1 MKKLMLILLA
11 LALLMPAVALGEIHI
26 IDDESQLPEGWS
38 EKELMRLT
46 SIDTDRS
53 DAMLLQC
60 GGENM
65 MIDGGSEQFYSRL
78 EELFDTQGITE
89 FKYLFNT
96 HPDNDHLQGLT
107 RMMNHRLYAEDG
119 ETDIGPKYQIGGFY
133 TAVKK
138 EYKNTSYHKAAVR
151 AIDKYGIPFVQVYD
165 GDVLTLGG
173 ATINVIRCDENWG
186 ANARSACTQ
195 IIFGDSKVL
204 LMGDCDSRPQNYFL
218 KNRDHSLL
226 ECDILKAVHHGINGF
241 EEKFLEAAQPEF
253 IFVPNYKAH
262 PSIKS
267 GTKRKFAEKNALYSG
282 DGTVIMETDG
292 TDWYIWQL
300 PNWTKNK

>member
-1 MKKLMLILLA
+1 MKKLIMLLLT
-11 LALLMPAVALGEIHI
+11 LAMLLTAASAEIFHI
-26 IDDESQLPEGWS
+26 EDESQLPEGWT
-38 EKELMRLT
+38 EKELFRLT
-46 SIDTDRS
+46 AIDTDRS
-53 DAMLLQC
+53 DAMLIQC

-65 MIDGGSEQFYSRL
+65 MIDGGSEQFYLRL
-78 EELFDTQGITE
+78 QELFDAEGITE

-107 RMMNHRLYAEDG
+107 KMMNHRLTAEDG
-119 ETDIGPKYQIGGFY
+119 KTDIGPKYQIGGFC

-151 AIDKYGIPFVQVYD
+151 AINKYEIPYVQVYH

-173 ATINVIRCDENWG
+173 ATINIIRCEENWG

-195 IIFGDSKVL
+195 IVFGDSKVL

-218 KNRDHSLL
+218 KNVDPSLL

-282 DGTVIMETDG
+282 DGTVVMETDG

-300 PNWTKNK
+300 PNWKKSK

>member
-1 MKKLMLILLA
+1 MKKLIALLMM
-11 LALLMPAVALGEIHI
+11 LALLPAAAFAEIYFI
-26 IDDESQLPEGWS
+26 EDESQLPEGWQD
-38 EKELMRLT
+38 KELFRLT
-46 SIDTDRS
+46 AIDTDRS

-65 MIDGGSEQFYSRL
+65 MIDGGSVQYYERL
-78 EELFDTQGITE
+78 EAYFDENGITE

-107 RMMNHRLYAEDG
+107 KMMNHRILAEDG
-119 ETDIGPKYQIGGFY
+119 KTDIGPKYQIGGFY
-133 TAVKK
+133 SAVKK

-151 AIDKYGIPFVQVYD
+151 AVNKYEIPYVQVFG
-165 GDVLTLGG
+165 GDVLTLGN
-173 ATINVIRCDENWG
+173 ATINVFRCEESWG

-195 IIFGDSKVL
+195 IVFGNSKVL

-218 KNRDHSLL
+218 KNVDHSLL

-241 EEKFLEAAQPEF
+241 EEKFLEVAQPEF
-253 IFVPNYKAH
+253 IFIPNYKSHA
-262 PSIKS
+262 SIKS
-267 GTKRKFAEKNALYSG
+267 GTKRKFAQYNALYSG
-282 DGTVIMETDG
+282 EGTVIMETDG

-300 PNWTKNK
+300 PNYKKSK

>member
-1 MKKLMLILLA
+1 MKKLLAILMLLTLPVLA
-11 LALLMPAVALGEIHI
+11 VSAEVHI
-26 IDDESQLPEGWS
+26 IEDESQLPEGWM
-38 EKELMRLT
+38 EKELLRLT
-46 SIDTDRS
+46 AIDTNRS

-65 MIDGGSEQFYSRL
+65 MIDGGSVQFYPRL
-78 EELFDTQGITE
+78 EEYFDEHGVTE

-107 RMMNHRLYAEDG
+107 EMMKDRLYAEDG
-119 ETDIGPKYQIGGFY
+119 KTDAGPQYTIGSFCS
-133 TAVKK
+133 AVKK

-151 AIDKYGIPFVQVYD
+151 ALDKYGIPYMQVYH
-165 GDVLTLGG
+165 GDVLTLGD
-173 ATINVIRCDENWG
+173 ATINVIRCEMGWG

-195 IIFGDSKVL
+195 IVFGSSKVL
-204 LMGDCDSRPQNYFL
+204 LMGDCDSRPQDYFL
-218 KNRDHSLL
+218 KNVDHSLL

-241 EEKFLEAAQPEF
+241 EESFLEVAQPEF
-253 IFVPNYKAH
+253 IFVPNYSAH
-262 PSIKS
+262 PSIKK
-267 GTKRKFAEKNALYSG
+267 GTKRQFANYNALYSG

-300 PNWTKNK
+300 PNWTGKK

>member
-1 MKKLMLILLA
+1 MKKLIALLMLLA
-11 LALLMPAVALGEIHI
+11 LLPAAALAEIFHI
-26 IDDESQLPEGWS
+26 EDESQLPEDWQNR
-38 EKELMRLT
+38 ELLRLT
-46 SIDTDRS
+46 AIDTDRS

-65 MIDGGSEQFYSRL
+65 MIDGGSVQFYPRL
-78 EELFDTQGITE
+78 EELFDAEGVTE

-107 RMMNHRLYAEDG
+107 EMMKARLTAEDG
-119 ETDIGPKYQIGGFY
+119 QTDLGPKYRIGGFY
-133 TAVKK
+133 SAVKK
-138 EYKNTSYHKAAVR
+138 EYKNTSFHKSAVR
-151 AIDKYGIPFVQVYD
+151 ALDKYGIPYVQVYH

-173 ATINVIRCDENWG
+173 ATINIIRCNESWG

-195 IIFGDSKVL
+195 IVFGNSKVL

-218 KNRDHSLL
+218 KHVDHSLL
-226 ECDILKAVHHGINGF
+226 ECDILKAVHHGINAF

-253 IFVPNYKAH
+253 IFVPNYSAH
-262 PSIKS
+262 PSIKK
-267 GTKRKFAEKNALYSG
+267 GTKRKFAEYNALYSG

-300 PNWTKNK
+300 PNWTKEKE

>member
-1 MKKLMLILLA
+1 MKKLTAILLM
-11 LALLMPAVALGEIHI
+11 LAMLLTAASAEIFHI
-26 IDDESQLPEGWS
+26 EDETQLPEGWQ
-38 EKELMRLT
+38 EKELFRLT
-46 SIDTDRS
+46 AIDTDRS

-65 MIDGGSEQFYSRL
+65 MIDGGSEQFYPRL
-78 EELFDTQGITE
+78 QEHFDEHGITE

-107 RMMNHRLYAEDG
+107 KMMNHRLTAEDG
-119 ETDIGPKYQIGGFY
+119 KTDIGPKYQIGGFC

-151 AIDKYGIPFVQVYD
+151 AINKYEIPYVQVYH
-165 GDVLTLGG
+165 GDVLTLGN
-173 ATINVIRCDENWG
+173 ATINIIRCDESWG

-195 IIFGDSKVL
+195 IVFGDSKVL

-218 KNRDHSLL
+218 KNVDPSLL

-267 GTKRKFAEKNALYSG
+267 GTKRKFAEYNALYSG
-282 DGTVIMETDG
+282 EGSVVMETDG

-300 PNWTKNK
+300 PNWKKNK

>member
-1 MKKLMLILLA
+1 MKKLIALLMM
-11 LALLMPAVALGEIHI
+11 LALLPAAAFAEIYFI
-26 IDDESQLPEGWS
+26 EDESQLPEGWQD
-38 EKELMRLT
+38 KELFRLAA
-46 SIDTDRS
+46 IDTDRS

-65 MIDGGSEQFYSRL
+65 MIDGGSVQYYERL
-78 EELFDTQGITE
+78 EAYFDENGITE

-107 RMMNHRLYAEDG
+107 KMMNHRILAEDG
-119 ETDIGPKYQIGGFY
+119 KTDIGPKYQIGGFY
-133 TAVKK
+133 SAVKK

-151 AIDKYGIPFVQVYD
+151 AVNKYEIPYVQVFG
-165 GDVLTLGG
+165 GDVLTLGN
-173 ATINVIRCDENWG
+173 ATINVFRCEESWG

-195 IIFGDSKVL
+195 IVFGDSKVL

-218 KNRDHSLL
+218 KNVDHSLL

-241 EEKFLEAAQPEF
+241 EEKFLEVAQPEF
-253 IFVPNYKAH
+253 IFIPNYKSHA
-262 PSIKS
+262 SIKS
-267 GTKRKFAEKNALYSG
+267 GTKRKFAQYNALYSG
-282 DGTVIMETDG
+282 EGTVIMETDG

-300 PNWTKNK
+300 PNFKKSK

>member
-1 MKKLMLILLA
+1 MKKLIALLLMLTLLPAAA
-11 LALLMPAVALGEIHI
+11 LAEVYLIE
-26 IDDESQLPEGWS
+26 DESQLPEGWT
-38 EKELMRLT
+38 EKELFRLT
-46 SIDTDRS
+46 CIDTDRS
-53 DAMLLQC
+53 DAMLVQC

-65 MIDGGSEQFYSRL
+65 MIDGGSVQFYPRL
-78 EELFDTQGITE
+78 EEYFDAQGITE

-107 RMMNHRLYAEDG
+107 KMMNHRLYAEDG

-138 EYKNTSYHKAAVR
+138 TYTNTSYHKAAVR
-151 AIDKYGIPFVQVYD
+151 AVDKYGIPYVQVYD

-173 ATINVIRCDENWG
+173 ATINIIRCDESWG

-195 IIFGDSKVL
+195 IVFGDSKVL

-218 KNRDHSLL
+218 KYRDASLL
-226 ECDILKAVHHGINGF
+226 DCDILKAVHHGINGF
-241 EEKFLEAAQPEF
+241 EEKFLEAASPEF
-253 IFVPNYKAH
+253 IFVPNFKAH
-262 PSIKS
+262 KSIKKS
-267 GTKRKFAEKNALYSG
+267 TKNKFAEYNALYAG

-292 TDWYIWQL
+292 TDWYVWQL
-300 PNWTKNK
+300 PNWTAAE